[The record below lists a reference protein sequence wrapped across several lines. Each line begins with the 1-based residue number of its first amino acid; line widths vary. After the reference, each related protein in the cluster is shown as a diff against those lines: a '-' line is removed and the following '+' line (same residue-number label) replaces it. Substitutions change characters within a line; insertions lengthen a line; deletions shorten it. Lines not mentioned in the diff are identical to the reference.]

1 MRPTP
6 ELLIRKLYA
15 DATMPR
21 RAFPSSAG
29 LDICAYLK
37 TETGRSNKR
46 MISVRQTVS
55 IPTGIAIRPPE
66 GFLALC
72 CSRSSYAEKSIL
84 VANSPGVI
92 DPEYTGEVKVLLFNG
107 GFEPYFVEH
116 DHRIAQLIIIPTHL
130 FAIREVRTLPETER
144 GTQAFG
150 STGQ

>member
-1 MRPTP
+1 MKPTP
-6 ELLIRKLYA
+6 ELLVKRLYA

-37 TETGRSNKR
+37 TETGRLNKR
-46 MISVRQTVS
+46 MISVRQTVL
-55 IPTGIAIRPPE
+55 IPTGIAIRPPD
-66 GFLALC
+66 GFITLC

-84 VANSPGVI
+84 VANSPGII

-116 DHRIAQLIIIPTHL
+116 DHRIAQLVIVPGHL
-130 FAIREVRTLPETER
+130 FAIREVRMLPQTER
-144 GTQAFG
+144 GDKGFG